1 MKKLKKKKIVILL
14 ALLLL
19 CAIGGGVYYVLQDKE
34 PEIVTYLTLH
44 SNNKKY
50 LIYTDN
56 IEDGEGNVNLYTS
69 EVIEKSDGSIE
80 LAGIDDDA
88 VWTELQGIMD
98 ELAKGA

>member
-1 MKKLKKKKIVILL
+1 MDDKKLLKITDQNGNV
-14 ALLLL
+14 
-19 CAIGGGVYYVLQDKE
+19 KE
-34 PEIVTYLTLH
+34 VEIVTYLTLH

-69 EVIEKSDGSIE
+69 EVIEKYDGSIE